1 MEKPQSSLQY
11 LEQQLDSIGSF
22 VKRPLEVAKYKI
34 TSGYERASSFAR
46 ERPLEALGSTMLFT
60 GLPMLLTRTICYV
73 TNTLEPFYTISEVG
87 KYLGMAGAASLA
99 IGLHLRVK
107 KKQREIQELQHKKRE
122 LEIKAQEYGYQV

>member
-1 MEKPQSSLQY
+1 MEKSQLTLQY
-11 LEQQLDSIGSF
+11 LEQQLDSLGSF

-34 TSGYERASSFAR
+34 TSGYEKASSFAR

-60 GLPMLLTRTICYV
+60 GLPMFLTRIICYA
-73 TNTLEPFYTISEVG
+73 TNTLEPFYTVSEVG
-87 KYLGMAGAASLA
+87 KYLAPAGAVSLV

-107 KKQREIQELQHKKRE
+107 RKQREIQELQHKKRE